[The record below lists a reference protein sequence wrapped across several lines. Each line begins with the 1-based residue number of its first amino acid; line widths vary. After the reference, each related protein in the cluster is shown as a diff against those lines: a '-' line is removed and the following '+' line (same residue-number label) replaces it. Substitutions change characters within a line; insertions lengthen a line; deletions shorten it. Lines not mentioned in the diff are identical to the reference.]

1 MINVMAFIAAGEC
14 LLFQAENFMNTVDKI
29 LGLLPAGKVDLEDLV
44 KIYSDPMDKLIM
56 KRESEGNIYGAGGF
70 YINYISETQFQLQ
83 YKLYFKNPE
92 NKWIEI
98 SSSSSNQNMGHL
110 TDNARKRLQNEQI
123 IKYPVYASK

>member
-1 MINVMAFIAAGEC
+1 
-14 LLFQAENFMNTVDKI
+14 
-29 LGLLPAGKVDLEDLV
+29 
-44 KIYSDPMDKLIM
+44 M